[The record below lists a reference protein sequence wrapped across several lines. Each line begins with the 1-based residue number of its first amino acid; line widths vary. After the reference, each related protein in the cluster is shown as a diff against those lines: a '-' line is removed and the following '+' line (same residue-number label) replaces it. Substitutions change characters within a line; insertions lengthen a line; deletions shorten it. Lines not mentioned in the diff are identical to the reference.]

1 MHQFE
6 QMFTASIYLLS
17 TTFGQRFT
25 CASTN
30 LHSNK
35 RSNFEVRT
43 NNGWGMKK
51 VLLKLNQLIGKI
63 IIQK

>member
-6 QMFTASIYLLS
+6 QMFTASIYLFS

-43 NNGWGMKK
+43 KWLGDEKGAAKA
-51 VLLKLNQLIGKI
+51 
-63 IIQK
+63 